1 MPRYSLFILS
11 EVLPPNTLR
20 AELFLRAW
28 PYEAGARGR
37 DASPT
42 TMSCFGLWSGLMGCW
57 PALPHRSPNKLH
69 PTPLTPV
76 SLGGGH
82 SYLEVPDRWSRVG
95 RATVSPAGN
104 AAWDAWM
111 VLAGLIS
118 CSLSNCGATAVAR
131 ALIEPSWLWFL
142 LVSTN
147 TMIKVAFLI
156 I

>member
-20 AELFLRAW
+20 AELFLRAG
-28 PYEAGARGR
+28 PYEAGARDR

-57 PALPHRSPNKLH
+57 PALPHHLPPKHSLSHTLNPS
-69 PTPLTPV
+69 V
-76 SLGGGH
+76 SLKGGLSGGSG
-82 SYLEVPDRWSRVG
+82 SYLEVSDRWSRVG
-95 RATVSPAGN
+95 RPTVSLAGN

-118 CSLSNCGATAVAR
+118 CALSNCGATAVAR
-131 ALIEPSWLWFL
+131 PA
-142 LVSTN
+142 
-147 TMIKVAFLI
+147 
-156 I
+156 

>member
-1 MPRYSLFILS
+1 MSRYSLFILS

-20 AELFLRAW
+20 AELFLRAG
-28 PYEAGARGR
+28 PYEAGARDR

-57 PALPHRSPNKLH
+57 PALPHRSPQHSSSHTLN
-69 PTPLTPV
+69 PSV

-82 SYLEVPDRWSRVG
+82 IYLEVPDRWSRVG

-131 ALIEPSWLWFL
+131 ALIEPS
-142 LVSTN
+142 
-147 TMIKVAFLI
+147 
-156 I
+156 